1 MITTPLVTRFSNEVM
16 RPCADALEQAAQ
28 AADTLLALW
37 DARQVE
43 SAMKDAAGEDVVDD
57 RATEEGRPVYTKQ
70 YMLNFIQNVRGI
82 KAILDKPLDG
92 APEWNLRMQLTAMAT
107 NIRNPLAR

>member
-1 MITTPLVTRFSNEVM
+1 MITAPLVTRFSSEYM

-43 SAMKDAAGEDVVDD
+43 GAMKDSPDEDVVDD
-57 RATEEGRPVYTKQ
+57 RATEEGRPVYTKK

-82 KAILDKPLDG
+82 KAILDQPNPDD
-92 APEWNLRMQLTAMAT
+92 PSWNLRKQLTAMAT
-107 NIRNPLAR
+107 NIRNPLAK